1 MKRVLK
7 DFAKAFFVG
16 IIVFLLLNIL
26 RYVNGLSVSVNTT
39 MLKFFFYNQLYAVLL
54 YMVNALYFGFL
65 LNQFPDAVFKLKNLF
80 KGVLGG
86 LAVTIFTLFIIRI
99 LIEVVFEG
107 KSISLFFENEKIE
120 YYYISLSISVL
131 VTLIFYAVY
140 YYKNKQETK
149 VKQQKIIAGTA
160 SAKFDALKNQLDPH
174 FLFNSLNVLASLIE
188 ENPEAATE
196 FTTALSKV
204 YRYVLEQKN
213 KDLVFLEEELN
224 FAKLYMGLMS
234 VRFEDGIVFTYP
246 LELKNPEAKI
256 VPLSLQLLLENAIKH
271 NQVDSNKKL
280 FISIEETEGFLVV
293 KNNIQTKTVLKESTG
308 FGLKN
313 IHQRYSILTDRPVKI
328 IEDSNEFNVSLP
340 LLTQTLDIMN
350 FQDDFISEKR
360 YKSAKKQ
367 VEKLKAFYIHL
378 GMYIIFIPILIY
390 LNVLSSTGV
399 PWALFAILGW
409 GFGIMGHASETFD
422 YNPIF
427 GKNWEERKIRNL
439 MNKENSNEN

>member
-1 MKRVLK
+1 MKRIFK
-7 DFAKAFFVG
+7 DFIKAFLIG
-16 IIVFLLLNIL
+16 LIIFIILNIL
-26 RYVNGLSVSVNTT
+26 RYVNGLSVTINTT
-39 MLKFFFYNQLYAVLL
+39 MLKFFFYNQFYSVALYLI
-54 YMVNALYFGFL
+54 NASYFGFL
-65 LNQFPDAVFKLKNLF
+65 LNQFPDSVFRVKNLV

-86 LAVTIFTLFIIRI
+86 LLVTLLGLFVIRI
-99 LIEVVFEG
+99 IIEVVFEG
-107 KSISLFFENEKIE
+107 NTFSVFLENEKIQ
-120 YYYISLSISVL
+120 YYYISFAISFL
-131 VTLIFYAVY
+131 VTAIFYAVY
-140 YYKNKQETK
+140 YYKHNQETK
-149 VKQQKIIAGTA
+149 VTQQKIIAGTA

-188 ENPEAATE
+188 ENPDAATE

-224 FAKLYMGLMS
+224 FAKLYMRLMS
-234 VRFEDGIVFTYP
+234 LRFEDGIVFTYP
-246 LELKNPEAKI
+246 SELKNPEAKI
-256 VPLSLQLLLENAIKH
+256 VPLSLQLLLENAVKH

-280 FISIEETEGFLVV
+280 YISIEETEDFLIV

-313 IHQRYSILTDRPVKI
+313 IHQRYSLLTDRPVKI

-378 GMYIIFIPILIY
+378 GIYIIFIPILIY
-390 LNVLSSTGV
+390 LNVLSLSETRV

-439 MNKENSNEN
+439 MNKEK